1 MYSLAEYW
9 GQLEAYR
16 QSKKAF
22 RIGTELDY
30 LPDIS
35 DGIWQMLAGYPW
47 DYVVGAVHEIDGW
60 DIHSI
65 HMFTAQQRELIWD
78 SYFARQRAL
87 ICTYPIQI
95 LAHPIRMLVTVPAPR
110 RMEGGLRTLAATAA
124 EHNVALELNS
134 RDWTQSHSQARLL
147 VKCCLEHRCRITLG
161 SDAHFP
167 RDIGKHFPELIRLLE
182 EEQAIHLLQNE
193 TTYRRVL

>member
-1 MYSLAEYW
+1 MLVRRTVIRDFHTHICRSDFPRMAGRAEKMELPFGVCEHVYQFKEVRQCYGGRFFLEGRMYSLAEYW

-65 HMFTAQQRELIWD
+65 HMFTAQQRECKW
-78 SYFARQRAL
+78 
-87 ICTYPIQI
+87 
-95 LAHPIRMLVTVPAPR
+95 
-110 RMEGGLRTLAATAA
+110 
-124 EHNVALELNS
+124 
-134 RDWTQSHSQARLL
+134 
-147 VKCCLEHRCRITLG
+147 
-161 SDAHFP
+161 
-167 RDIGKHFPELIRLLE
+167 
-182 EEQAIHLLQNE
+182 
-193 TTYRRVL
+193 